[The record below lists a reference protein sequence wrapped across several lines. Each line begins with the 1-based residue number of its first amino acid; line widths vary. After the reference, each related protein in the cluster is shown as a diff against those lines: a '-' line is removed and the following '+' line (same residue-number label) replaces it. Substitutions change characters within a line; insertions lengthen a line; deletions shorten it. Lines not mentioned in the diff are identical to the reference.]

1 MSDAK
6 LETLLTVYETGS
18 FTKAAE
24 RLSLTQPAVS
34 HHIRQLEQELGVH
47 LFLRGEGGIKPTSE
61 GETVLKY
68 ASRIQSLYRGM
79 RQELSDRKQHVT
91 RLTVGITH
99 TAESNPIAEVL
110 AKYGSEHNNVHI
122 TMISDNITN
131 LYEKLKTYELDFAI
145 VEGRIPAEGFN
156 TLLLDTDSLV
166 LVVANSNRLAKKTMV
181 TVNELKKE
189 KLILRLPDS
198 GTRNLFLSHLESN
211 NMSIRDFNVI
221 LEVDNIATIKYLIRR
236 GFGVS
241 ILAKSACL
249 DELKKGKITV
259 LPVENLSMVR
269 EINLAYQSDF
279 AQTDILHDLVESY
292 QETLRRY
299 Q

>member
-131 LYEKLKTYELDFAI
+131 LMRSSKPMSWILLLLKGVFRRRALIRCCWTLTVWFSWSPTAI
-145 VEGRIPAEGFN
+145 VWQKRQW
-156 TLLLDTDSLV
+156 S
-166 LVVANSNRLAKKTMV
+166 
-181 TVNELKKE
+181 
-189 KLILRLPDS
+189 
-198 GTRNLFLSHLESN
+198 
-211 NMSIRDFNVI
+211 
-221 LEVDNIATIKYLIRR
+221 
-236 GFGVS
+236 
-241 ILAKSACL
+241 
-249 DELKKGKITV
+249 
-259 LPVENLSMVR
+259 
-269 EINLAYQSDF
+269 QS
-279 AQTDILHDLVESY
+279 TN
-292 QETLRRY
+292 
-299 Q
+299 